1 MFIHASKNERLIRV
15 IEGMQHQI
23 ELFRGLG
30 RTINPRTDLKSA
42 VEEHCEILHALR
54 ARNPRRAEKVVRA
67 HLQNGLRD
75 RLEALQ
81 ARR

>member
-1 MFIHASKNERLIRV
+1 
-15 IEGMQHQI
+15 MQYQI

-42 VEEHCEILHALR
+42 VEEHAEILHALR
-54 ARNPRRAEKVVRA
+54 ARNPLRAEKAVRA
-67 HLQNGLRD
+67 HLQNGLRY